1 MTSDADLGARLR
13 AAKLR
18 ALVADVVGALP
29 DGVDASPLGGGAALR
44 HGATGVVL
52 VGAAGAERA
61 LGPALAW
68 ALRAEVTT
76 LHVLADDP
84 DAAGVL
90 ARRAGLF
97 DLDVRVHVVE
107 GRATRV
113 ATPAP
118 HLPVLEPARGALEA
132 AEPLREAGATIVV
145 EHGVVL
151 AELDGLEIGRVTDG
165 PDGPTLEVGVGRFDR
180 EAAAVMEAVRG
191 HDELT
196 AGIFAAVRTH
206 RRTDASPHLLNRI
219 GRARWLRADL
229 LADPG
234 RVGARDLVVVEP
246 PLPRDN
252 LLDPVPASAL
262 GRTDGGTVVVTA
274 SVGVDLDLVPTAAD
288 TRDRYDPAAELVLA
302 LPARDRYPVV
312 GDLAAR
318 LRRPARIVAVEGSW
332 PS

>member
-1 MTSDADLGARLR
+1 MTSDVDLGARLR

-18 ALVADVVGALP
+18 VLAADLVGAVP
-29 DGVDASPLGGGAALR
+29 DGVDAAPLGGGAALR
-44 HGATGVVL
+44 LGAVGVVL
-52 VGAAGAERA
+52 VGTTGGERA

-76 LHVLADDP
+76 LHLLADDTEV
-84 DAAGVL
+84 AGVL
-90 ARRAGLF
+90 ARRAAYF

-107 GRATRV
+107 ERATRP

-118 HLPVLEPARGALEA
+118 HLPRLDPAPAALDA
-132 AEPLREAGATIVV
+132 VEPLRAAGATVVV

-151 AELDGLEIGRVTDG
+151 AEIDGLEVGRVTDG
-165 PDGPTLEVGVGRFDR
+165 PNGPTLEVGVGRFDR

-196 AGIFAAVRTH
+196 TGILAAVRTH

-229 LADPG
+229 VADPG
-234 RVGARDLVVVEP
+234 RVGAVTLAVVEP

-252 LLDPVPASAL
+252 LLDPVPAAAL
-262 GRTDGGTVVVTA
+262 GRSGTGAVVVVA
-274 SVGVDLDLVPTAAD
+274 SVGVDLDLLPTAAD
-288 TRDRYDPAAELVLA
+288 TRERHDPTAELVVVV
-302 LPARDRYPVV
+302 PPRDRYPVV
-312 GDLAAR
+312 DDLAAL
-318 LRRPARIVAVEGSW
+318 LRQPARVVTVAGSW